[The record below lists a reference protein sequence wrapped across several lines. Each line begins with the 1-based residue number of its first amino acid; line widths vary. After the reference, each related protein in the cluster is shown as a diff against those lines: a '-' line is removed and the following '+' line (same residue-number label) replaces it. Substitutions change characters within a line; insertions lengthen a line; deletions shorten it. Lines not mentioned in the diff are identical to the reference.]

1 MWTFLLSLAVANPD
15 YDNGVAAAKQK
26 NYPQAVAAFNKCV
39 QKQPKNV
46 DCHWELGWM
55 YWVQNDWKK
64 VVHHWTIVEKSDP
77 KREGLSEYLP
87 QAKDNEAIQIRV
99 AQPPQTKTPKV
110 AKDTKTKIRLRAVGD
125 LMIGTAFPKGYLPP
139 NSGKDT
145 FSDVKS
151 LLKDADITFGNL
163 EGAVCTKRPSRKCK
177 PNAKPGSCYAFR
189 SPPTYIQI
197 YKDAGFDLLSTAN
210 NHANDFG
217 RKCRLEAESLLDKA
231 NIYHSG
237 RPGDIASFTKKGLK
251 IAMIAF
257 YSGGSSHYLND
268 HKTAKKLVAG
278 LDKTHDIVIVSF
290 HGGAEGSKA
299 LHVPKGKEYFLGEDR
314 GDLRKFSHDVIDA
327 GADIVLGHGP
337 HVLRGMEIYKDKLIA
352 YSLGNFATY
361 GRFSLSGNKGIG
373 VILEA
378 ELNAQ
383 GDFTSG
389 KLFSTKQINRGIP
402 VKDPENKAISLIK
415 KLSKEDFGKTAPKIT
430 AKGLIQKP

>member
-1 MWTFLLSLAVANPD
+1 MWTFLISLVAANPD
-15 YDNGVAAAKQK
+15 YDQGIAAAKQK
-26 NYPQAVAAFNKCV
+26 NYTQAIDAFNKCI

-55 YWVQNDWKK
+55 YWIQKDWKK
-64 VVHHWTIVEKSDP
+64 VVHHWSIVEKSDP
-77 KREGLSEYLP
+77 KRDGVAEYLL
-87 QAKDNEAIQIRV
+87 QAKDNATILNPLE
-99 AQPPQTKTPKV
+99 PPKESFTKAPK
-110 AKDTKTKIRLRAVGD
+110 DSPTKIRIRAVGD
-125 LMIGTAFPKGYLPP
+125 LMIGTAFPKGYLPA
-139 NSGKDT
+139 NGGKDT
-145 FSDVKS
+145 FTAVKS
-151 LLKDADITFGNL
+151 LLADADLTFGNL

-189 SPPTYIQI
+189 SPPSYIQI
-197 YKDAGFDLLSTAN
+197 YKDAGFNLLSTAN

-217 RKCRLEAESLLDKA
+217 RKCRLEGESLLDKA
-231 NIYHSG
+231 EIYHSG
-237 RPGDIASFTKKGLK
+237 RPGKIASFTKKGLK

-257 YSGGSSHYLND
+257 YSGSSSYYLND
-268 HKTAKKLVAG
+268 HKTAKQLVAG

-299 LHVPKGKEYFLGEDR
+299 LHVPKGREYFLGEDR
-314 GDLRKFSHDVIDA
+314 GDLRKFSHDVVDA

-337 HVLRGMEIYKDKLIA
+337 HVLRGMEIYKEKLIA

-383 GDFTSG
+383 GDFTAG
-389 KLFSTKQINRGIP
+389 KLFSTKQINRGTP
-402 VKDPENKAISLIK
+402 VKDPENKAISLMN
-415 KLSKEDFGKTAPKIT
+415 KLSQEDFGKTAPKIT
-430 AKGLIQKP
+430 AEGLIQKP